1 LEQVF
6 NDNIGPSGLVAIKE
20 ALASGLVPVCFEAS
34 SSIGGLW
41 KYNTK
46 QGIYQSTVMNTSKEM
61 IQFSDFEIPKDF
73 PQFLP
78 HYLVQDYL
86 EMYCDHFCLREHIK
100 FNRKI
105 VSVRQEIVDGKET
118 GRWEVIYK
126 SKERSRK
133 APKPSPMNDLLQVP
147 DDANRGASIDSGY
160 EITQEES
167 TLKHKSSLEFR
178 FSRSSEDGPFQETPV
193 PPVAKKT
200 TFKKDVFEFVIIA
213 TGHHWKPRIPH
224 FEGMHDFQGTVIHSY
239 QYKVYDIL
247 I

>member
-1 LEQVF
+1 VQVLPSYL
-6 NDNIGPSGLVAIKE
+6 GPSGLVAIKE
-20 ALASGLVPVCFEAS
+20 ALENGLVPVCFEAS

-41 KYNTK
+41 RYNTK

-86 EMYCDHFCLREHIK
+86 EMYCDHFNLRDKIK

-105 VSVRQEIVDGKET
+105 VSVRQEIVDDKET

-126 SKERSRK
+126 SKERSKKTVTPTNSR
-133 APKPSPMNDLLQVP
+133 PNSPTNNLDIPGDVF
-147 DDANRGASIDSGY
+147 RGASIDSGY
-160 EITQEES
+160 EITQEE

-178 FSRSSEDGPFQETPV
+178 FGRSSEDGPFQETSI
-193 PPVAKKT
+193 PPAKKLIY
-200 TFKKDVFEFVIIA
+200 KKDVFDFVMIA
-213 TGHHWKPRIPH
+213 TGHHWKPRIPE
-224 FEGMHDFQGTVIHSY
+224 FEGLGDFQGNVIHSY
-239 QYKVYDIL
+239 QYKV
-247 I
+247 